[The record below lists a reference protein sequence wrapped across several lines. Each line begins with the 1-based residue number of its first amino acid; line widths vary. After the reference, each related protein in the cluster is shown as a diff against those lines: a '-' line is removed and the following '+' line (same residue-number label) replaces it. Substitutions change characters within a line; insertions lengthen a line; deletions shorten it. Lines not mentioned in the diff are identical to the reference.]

1 MTESSDAANTFPLY
15 TDNKGQLNASMSYR
29 IDDMFTATMSANNL
43 TDEQV
48 IQPGIFPGGPTVKV
62 LDPGRRFGIGIRAR
76 F

>member
-1 MTESSDAANTFPLY
+1 
-15 TDNKGQLNASMSYR
+15 MSYR
-29 IDDMFTATMSANNL
+29 ISDMFTATMSANNL

>member
-1 MTESSDAANTFPLY
+1 MPVENSRLSGFFRHSVAERRNIVKNLA
-15 TDNKGQLNASMSYR
+15 
-29 IDDMFTATMSANNL
+29 NL